1 MENLLPIQAIADKLK
16 IAEQYL
22 EPRGKYCAKIRLELL
37 RESQPARSGKMI
49 LVTATTPTKFGEGK
63 TVVSIGLAQALEQIG
78 YRATVTSRE
87 PSVGPVFGSKGGATG
102 GGQAQVEPSDL
113 INLNFTGDFPAIT
126 AAHNA
131 LAALLDS
138 HIHHGNAL
146 RIDTSSIFWPR
157 ALDMNDRA
165 LRHII
170 SGLGG
175 KANGAP
181 REESFVIT
189 AASEI
194 MAIMALA
201 GSREDLRHRL
211 NEIVVALNMDG
222 KAVRVA
228 DLGIT
233 GALMV
238 LLNDAILPNLVQT
251 TQHTPAFVHIGPFA
265 NIAHGT
271 SSVLSQKMALQLAD
285 FVVNETGFA
294 ADLGAEKYFDIVMPA
309 SGIRPAAAV
318 LVTTARSLTAQGAS
332 GDLYEHDS
340 LTALHRG
347 LENLG
352 KHIENLH
359 KFGVPFVVAVNHF
372 PADTP
377 REINCIHDF
386 CRAAGIEIASVD
398 VFTQGGEGARELAEK
413 VAALATS
420 VESEAA
426 QKSLHPLYEASLSV
440 EAKIEKVARD
450 IYGADGIYIESAARK
465 KLQKFASLGYGHLP
479 VCIAKTQNSLS
490 DNPKLMGAPRGWT
503 LTVTDAKL
511 SAGAGFIVVIA
522 GNMLLM
528 PGLPEKAQAMNL
540 DVDADGKIIGLR

>member
-181 REESFVIT
+181 REAGFVIT